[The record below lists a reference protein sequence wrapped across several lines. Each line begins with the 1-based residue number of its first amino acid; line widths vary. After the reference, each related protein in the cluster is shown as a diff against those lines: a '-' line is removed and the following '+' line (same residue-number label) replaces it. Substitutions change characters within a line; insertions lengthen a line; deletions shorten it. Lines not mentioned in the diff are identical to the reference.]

1 MNSQVINKSIEI
13 YQLDLRGLEFASYE
27 IELQNLVTQNDV
39 IRQATNSSL

>member
-1 MNSQVINKSIEI
+1 MNNQVINKSIEI
-13 YQLDLRGLEFASYE
+13 YQLVLRGLEFASYE

>member
-1 MNSQVINKSIEI
+1 MNNQIINKSIEI
-13 YQLDLRGLEFASYE
+13 YQLVSWGLEFASYE